1 MTRASAPAR
10 APTRLLFVLVLVLS
24 GCGFHLRNALV
35 LPADLGP
42 VRVDARDPYSPL
54 ADSLALGLER
64 AGAVPAAEGA
74 EDVAVLDLVAER
86 WGNTPLSVD
95 ARGRAQEFTL
105 RYAVVFELRSADD
118 ELLVPRQ
125 VVELSRDYVSPP
137 TNSIGTDSE
146 REILAR
152 ELRREMSAAILRRID
167 AAARGVAG

>member
-1 MTRASAPAR
+1 MTRALA
-10 APTRLLFVLVLVLS
+10 LVLLVVVLS

-35 LPADLGP
+35 LPDDLGP
-42 VRVDARDPYSPL
+42 VRVEVGDPYSPL
-54 ADSLALGLER
+54 ADSLERGLLH
-64 AGAVPAAEGA
+64 AGAVSAPAGAEG
-74 EDVAVLDLVAER
+74 VAVLDLVSER

-105 RYAVVFELRSADD
+105 RYAVVFELRAADD
-118 ELLVPRQ
+118 SLLVPRQ

-146 REILAR
+146 RELLAR

-167 AAARGVAG
+167 AAARGVAD

>member
-1 MTRASAPAR
+1 MKSTA
-10 APTRLLFVLVLVLS
+10 LLLLALVLS

-35 LPADLGP
+35 LPEGLGP
-42 VRVDARDPYSPL
+42 VRVEARDPYSPL
-54 ADSLALGLER
+54 ADSLERALQR
-64 AGAVPAAEGA
+64 AGAVPAASDAEG
-74 EDVAVLDLVAER
+74 VAVLDVVAER

-95 ARGRAQEFTL
+95 ARGRAQEFSL
-105 RYAVVFELRSADD
+105 RYAVVFELRGADGAI
-118 ELLVPRQ
+118 LVPRQ

-152 ELRREMSAAILRRID
+152 ELRREMGASILRRID

>member
-1 MTRASAPAR
+1 MTRAFAFVPA
-10 APTRLLFVLVLVLS
+10 LLVLVLVLT
-24 GCGFHLRNALV
+24 GCGFHLRNAIV

-54 ADSLALGLER
+54 ADSLELGLQR
-64 AGAVPAAEGA
+64 AGAVSAAADAEG
-74 EDVAVLDLVAER
+74 VAVLDLVAER

-105 RYAVVFELRSADD
+105 RYAVVFELRSAEG

-152 ELRREMSAAILRRID
+152 ELRREMGAAILRRID
-167 AAARGVAG
+167 AAARGVAD

>member
-1 MTRASAPAR
+1 MTRNVAFA
-10 APTRLLFVLVLVLS
+10 LLVLALS

-42 VRVDARDPYSPL
+42 VRVEARDPYSTL
-54 ADSLALGLER
+54 ADSLERALER
-64 AGAVPAAEGA
+64 AGALTADVESK
-74 EDVAVLDLVAER
+74 DVAVLDVVSER

-105 RYAVVFELRSADD
+105 RYAVVFELRGADG
-118 ELLVPRQ
+118 EIRVPRQ

-152 ELRREMSAAILRRID
+152 ELRREMGAAILRRID

>member
-1 MTRASAPAR
+1 MKSTV
-10 APTRLLFVLVLVLS
+10 LLLLALVLS
-24 GCGFHLRNALV
+24 GCVFHLRNALV
-35 LPADLGP
+35 LPEGLGP
-42 VRVDARDPYSPL
+42 VRVEARDPYSPL
-54 ADSLALGLER
+54 ADSLERGLER
-64 AGAVPAAEGA
+64 AGAVPAADGA

-95 ARGRAQEFTL
+95 ARGRAQEFSL
-105 RYAVVFELRSADD
+105 RYAVVFELRGADG
-118 ELLVPRQ
+118 EILVPRQ

-152 ELRREMSAAILRRID
+152 ELRREMGASILRRID

>member
-1 MTRASAPAR
+1 MTRAIALA
-10 APTRLLFVLVLVLS
+10 LLVLVLS
-24 GCGFHLRNALV
+24 GCGFHLRNAIV

-42 VRVDARDPYSPL
+42 VRVEAGDPYSPL
-54 ADSLALGLER
+54 ADSIELGLQH
-64 AGAVPAAEGA
+64 AGAVPAPADAKG
-74 EDVAVLDLVAER
+74 VAVLDLVAER

-118 ELLVPRQ
+118 KVLVPRQ
-125 VVELSRDYVSPP
+125 AVELSRDYVSPP

-146 REILAR
+146 RELLAR

-167 AAARGVAG
+167 AAARGVAD

>member
-1 MTRASAPAR
+1 MTRAFAFVPA
-10 APTRLLFVLVLVLS
+10 LLVLVLVLT
-24 GCGFHLRNALV
+24 GCGFHLRNAIV

-54 ADSLALGLER
+54 ADSLELGLQR
-64 AGAVPAAEGA
+64 AGAVPAAADAEG
-74 EDVAVLDLVAER
+74 VAVLDLVAER

-105 RYAVVFELRSADD
+105 RYAVVFELRSAEG

-152 ELRREMSAAILRRID
+152 ELRREMGAAILRRID
-167 AAARGVAG
+167 AAARGVAD